1 MMYGFQMFYTVWR
14 EKKISIF
21 FWFVW
26 ILAFSLAAAA
36 KAAEITADDL
46 GFTNGR
52 IAEFAKVFFGTKGA
66 VYEVYPM
73 RAI

>member
-26 ILAFSLAAAA
+26 ILAFSLAAVM
-36 KAAEITADDL
+36 TADCS
-46 GFTNGR
+46 
-52 IAEFAKVFFGTKGA
+52 GTSAGG
-66 VYEVYPM
+66 
-73 RAI
+73 